1 MASSAIS
8 WGIYLWSSP
17 HKHLLHKTFLTTPDS
32 IPFSE
37 ALNVWA
43 VDNQGIVYQ
52 RIGVKAPTS
61 HSLNAAWL
69 PVDMGKQ
76 STTIFT
82 HIATGP
88 KDFMVWKFVNRLHC
102 KMNKI
107 KCINEN
113 FRYILHIVSLLF
125 YMIVFL
131 IDFMK
136 KCNVQYCLSIFSA
149 TIYFWLFLWSLYHK
163 IFNMLK
169 FYISCFIPTEK
180 FINCQTWFKAIKM
193 LTAID
198 FLPNLQQQKIDIV
211 Y

>member
-1 MASSAIS
+1 MEQCAKLCLKCYLIAGKRVYWFSGDTVLTSIS
-8 WGIYLWSSP
+8 CG
-17 HKHLLHKTFLTTPDS
+17 T
-32 IPFSE
+32 
-37 ALNVWA
+37 LNVWA

-102 KMNKI
+102 KMYKI

-113 FRYILHIVSLLF
+113 FRYILHIWIVSRLF
-125 YMIVFL
+125 YMIVFFYWFYEEMQCTVL
-131 IDFMK
+131 SFNFF
-136 KCNVQYCLSIFSA
+136 CNY
-149 TIYFWLFLWSLYHK
+149 LFLA
-163 IFNMLK
+163 IFMII
-169 FYISCFIPTEK
+169 ISQNI
-180 FINCQTWFKAIKM
+180 
-193 LTAID
+193 
-198 FLPNLQQQKIDIV
+198 
-211 Y
+211 